1 MILHIDG
8 DSFFA
13 ACEVSRNPWLRGK
26 PVVTGAERGIVSAA
40 TYEAKKLGIHR
51 AMPIFRVKREY
62 PQVIVL
68 PGDYELYGM
77 YATRLYAIARRYASR
92 VEEYGIDECFADLAG
107 QDVVLGMSYED
118 IAHRIKQD
126 LSTELALTFSLGLA
140 ETKALAK
147 LGSKWGKPN
156 GFTVIQKGEEAPFLA
171 GTAVKDVWG
180 VGRALSVY
188 FEAQNIYTALDFV
201 SRDPQWIRE
210 KYAKPTAELQREL
223 AGERLWSVH
232 DGAPE
237 APHSIQRTR
246 TFTPPVRDRELLWSH
261 FCRNVE
267 DACAAARRDELIPGR
282 ASLFLKT
289 QEFRYSGQEVLFRH
303 PSDMPADVLRAV
315 RPAFEKLFESANK
328 YRATGITLYGFRRE
342 SELQLDM
349 WNEREASRKRAK
361 VFAAVDALEARYGRA
376 VVELAASIP
385 ARDARRQVRS
395 VRDAAYRERF
405 RIPGTG
411 AKHLPLPVLGTTS

>member
-8 DSFFA
+8 DAFFA

-40 TYEAKKLGIHR
+40 TYEAKRLGIHR
-51 AMPIFRVKREY
+51 AMPIFRVKREF
-62 PQVIVL
+62 PQVIIL

-77 YATRLYAIARRYASR
+77 YATRLYAITRRYAKT
-92 VEEYGIDECFADLAG
+92 VEEYGIDECFADLTG
-107 QDVVLGMSYED
+107 QDGVLGMSYED
-118 IAHRIKQD
+118 IARKIKEE
-126 LSTELALTFSLGLA
+126 LHTELALVFSLGLA

-156 GFTVIQKGEEAPFLA
+156 GFTVIRKGEEAPFLA
-171 GTAVKDVWG
+171 GTEVKDVWG

-188 FEAQNIYTALDFV
+188 FEAQNIYSALDFV
-201 SRDPQWIRE
+201 SRDPAWIRE

-223 AGERLWSVH
+223 AGERLWQVH

-246 TFTPPVRDRELLWSH
+246 TFTPPVRDKELLWSH

-267 DACAAARRDELIPGR
+267 DACGATRRDELIPAR
-282 ASLFLKT
+282 ASIFLKT
-289 QEFRYSGQEVLFRH
+289 QEFRYSSQEVIFKH
-303 PSDMPADVLRAV
+303 PSDMPADVLRSV
-315 RPAFEKLFESANK
+315 RPAFLKLFEPAQR
-328 YRATGITLYGFRRE
+328 YRATGITLYALRRE
-342 SELQLDM
+342 DELQLDM
-349 WNEREASRKRAK
+349 WDVRTESRKRAK
-361 VFAAVDALEARYGRA
+361 VFAAVDALEARYGKP
-376 VVELAASIP
+376 VVELASSMP
-385 ARDARRQVRS
+385 AKDARKKARS
-395 VRDAAYRERF
+395 AHDGEYRDRF

-411 AKHLPLPVLGTTS
+411 VKHLPLPVLGTAA